1 MFSEDITVIPFLSK
15 HASLYLSSLAVLAW
29 SLSRLCLEKADEVL
43 RIFKGN
49 VLDITVSDNSDASND
64 ETEYLLGN
72 PANKKFLLEG
82 IAEIEK
88 GNVKKIEASSQ

>member
-1 MFSEDITVIPFLSK
+1 MQCTFTLK
-15 HASLYLSSLAVLAW
+15 
-29 SLSRLCLEKADEVL
+29 KDEL
-43 RIFKGN
+43 NFDFIKGLKKIFKGN

-88 GNVKKIEASSQ
+88 GNVKKIEASSQWLQLWLFFPARNIISKRKEKL